1 MKKTLA
7 TLFVLSS
14 IAGMTVGVSA
24 ATAMPPSPQAKSVQR
39 SVSTEKAT
47 AYIQSLKIQKG
58 KLYADFDYIQW
69 YTGKEADREFLKDCK
84 ECSEPG
90 SPKHAPNGIYIRNVN
105 PKIRT
110 FMIADTAQFILQ
122 TRTGEIKWN
131 EKVTREDFVLFFL
144 QNESNSYK
152 PFHIEITNGVVTKI
166 TEQYIP

>member
-1 MKKTLA
+1 MKKILA
-7 TLFVLSS
+7 SLFVILS
-14 IAGMTVGVSA
+14 IVGMTVGVSA
-24 ATAMPPSPQAKSVQR
+24 KTAMPSPSQTISTKQA
-39 SVSTEKAT
+39 VSTEKAT
-47 AYIQSLKIQKG
+47 AYIQALKIRQG

-90 SPKHAPNGIYIRNVN
+90 SPKHAPNGYYIRNVN

-110 FMIADTAQFILQ
+110 LLIADTAQFILQ

-152 PFHIEITNGVVTKI
+152 PFHIEITNGVITKI